1 MKRILL
7 IAICFLTCSFGFA
20 QPQTITIPWEFFV
33 VPRDDAAFGENSPFD
48 TRFTIEVGDTVTWEW
63 TPDQGSHNVKSVAE
77 QSIETFGTPDLPGE
91 TNSVYF
97 ATVAAPYSFSHTFT
111 VPGVNS
117 FQCTPHSSFMYGVI
131 TVVPAGTLSLPSVEA
146 NNFSVSPNP
155 AKNKF
160 TLDLETFANDSTIE
174 VYDVLGKK
182 ILNRKINAIS
192 STFDVSSW
200 NSGLYIIKVSS
211 QNTVLMKR
219 FVKQ

>member
-7 IAICFLTCSFGFA
+7 IAICFLTCPIGFA
-20 QPQTITIPWEFFV
+20 QTETITIPWEYFV
-33 VPRDDAAFGENSPFD
+33 VPRDDATFGENTPFD
-48 TRFTIEVGDTVTWEW
+48 TRFTIEVGDTVIWEW
-63 TPDQGSHNVKSVAE
+63 TPNSGSHNVKSVAE
-77 QSIETFGTPDLPGE
+77 EAVETFGTPDLAEE
-91 TNSVYF
+91 TNSVYS
-97 ATVAAPYSFSHTFT
+97 ATVAMPYSFSHTFT
-111 VPGVNS
+111 ALGVNN
-117 FQCTPHSSFMYGVI
+117 FECTPHSPFMYGVI
-131 TVVPAGTLSLPSVEA
+131 TVVPEGTLGVSNVDS

-160 TLDLETFANDSTIE
+160 TLDLETLTNDSTIE

-182 ILNRKINAIS
+182 VLHRKINALS

-200 NSGLYIIKVSS
+200 NSGLYIIKMSS

>member
-1 MKRILL
+1 
-7 IAICFLTCSFGFA
+7 
-20 QPQTITIPWEFFV
+20 
-33 VPRDDAAFGENSPFD
+33 
-48 TRFTIEVGDTVTWEW
+48 
-63 TPDQGSHNVKSVAE
+63 
-77 QSIETFGTPDLPGE
+77 
-91 TNSVYF
+91 
-97 ATVAAPYSFSHTFT
+97 
-111 VPGVNS
+111 
-117 FQCTPHSSFMYGVI
+117 
-131 TVVPAGTLSLPSVEA
+131 
-146 NNFSVSPNP
+146 VSPNP